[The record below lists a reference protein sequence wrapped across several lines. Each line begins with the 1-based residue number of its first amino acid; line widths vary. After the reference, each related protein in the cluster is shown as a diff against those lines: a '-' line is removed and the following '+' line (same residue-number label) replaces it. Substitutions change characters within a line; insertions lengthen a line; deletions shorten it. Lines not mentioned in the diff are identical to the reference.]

1 MNLQPFLDE
10 FIPKP
15 YIIAGPCSA
24 ETAGQMLDAA
34 RGVAAAGASVLR
46 AGAWKPRTKPGGF
59 EGYGAEALPWI
70 VDAASACGLLSCTEV
85 ATSSHVHKALE
96 RVPGLL

>member
-1 MNLQPFLDE
+1 MNLQPFLPE
-10 FIPKP
+10 SISHP

-24 ETAGQMLDAA
+24 ESAGQMLDAA

-59 EGYGAEALPWI
+59 EGYGAEALAWI
-70 VDAASACGLLSCTEV
+70 VNAARECGLPSCTEV
-85 ATSSHVHKALE
+85 
-96 RVPGLL
+96 